1 MAVLVALLAVV
12 VTLLAVLVAGL
23 LRSQAE
29 ILRSLRG
36 LGVDLGPEA
45 AGPPRRGVVVPRT
58 EARGARRENPD
69 VVGVSPTGDALLIA
83 VRAAPQATLVAFLT
97 STCTTC
103 AEFWSAFADAAR
115 YPLPGDPRVVVVTK
129 GEEAESATRL
139 RTLAPAG
146 VAVVMSSA
154 TWNAYGVQFAPHFAY
169 VDGPSAQI
177 VGEGFAATWDDLVG
191 MLRQARAD
199 AGMSPA
205 P

>member
-29 ILRSLRG
+29 ILRSLRR
-36 LGVDLGPEA
+36 LGVDLDPDA
-45 AGPPRRGVVVPRT
+45 VAPPPRGGAVPRT
-58 EARGARRENPD
+58 EARGAPRAAPE
-69 VVGVSPTGDALLIA
+69 VVGVSPTGGALSIA
-83 VRAAPQATLVAFLT
+83 VGGAPHATLVAFLT
-97 STCTTC
+97 STCTMC

-115 YPLPGDPRVVVVTK
+115 YPVPGDPRVVVVTK
-129 GEEAESATRL
+129 GDEAESATRL
-139 RTLAPAG
+139 YPLVPAG
-146 VAVVMSSA
+146 IPVVMSSA
-154 TWNAYGVQFAPHFAY
+154 TWDAYEARFAPYFAY

-199 AGMSPA
+199 AGMSSA
-205 P
+205 S